1 MKKLL
6 SKLSSLLQENNDGQW
21 SSTRFALLFTVLISN
36 ICIFGVWIYISISQK
51 QMAPISS
58 NLITIY
64 SLANGI
70 TLTGKVV
77 QKWREK

>member
-1 MKKLL
+1 MKKIL
-6 SKLSSLLQENNDGQW
+6 SRLSSLLKEGDNDQW
-21 SSTRFALLFTVLISN
+21 SSTRFSLLFTVLISN
-36 ICIFGVWIYISISQK
+36 ICIFGVWVYISISQK
-51 QMAPISS
+51 QLAPITSEI
-58 NLITIY
+58 ITVY